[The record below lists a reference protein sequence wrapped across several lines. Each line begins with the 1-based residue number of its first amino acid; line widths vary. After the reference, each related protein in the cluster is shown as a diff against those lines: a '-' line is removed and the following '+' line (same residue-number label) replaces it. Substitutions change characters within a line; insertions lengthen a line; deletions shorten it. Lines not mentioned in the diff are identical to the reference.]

1 MGLRLKLLLPL
12 LSCAVLMMVVTHL
25 FFLPHM
31 IAQEVADKRKT
42 EQEHL
47 NILGVSVKADLL
59 SSDIAKVYLTL
70 REAEGRPGWLGLLLT
85 NETGKIL
92 YPISPT
98 DLTIANQISHE
109 IRYNGAVIATLGVG
123 LDEDRIVEAVKAKYL
138 SIEMAFLAL
147 IGTSILVTALLM
159 HHFAIR
165 PLDMLV
171 NASEEIAK
179 GQRDVTFP
187 KAGRD
192 EIGRLVDA
200 YKTMVLEL
208 QNREESLKKEKQIK
222 EDLLVQAQNS
232 LHASE
237 AAMMKN
243 KAQWNMVSQIVN
255 SSPIATYVMDKNHV
269 VTHWNTAAERLTGAS
284 VMKMIGQTS
293 VWKAF
298 YKSERPVLADLI
310 IDKAYDQIEH
320 YYGAS
325 RLKGSADRN
334 VWEAESHFD
343 SLPSG
348 PKTMKFYAAAIQ
360 NGDGEVIGAIQSIQD
375 VTEER
380 ELQSK
385 LEERVDERTHK
396 LNMANKKLEDTI
408 DLLKLTQDELIEA
421 EKMSSLASLVGGVAH
436 EVNTPLG
443 VCITA
448 STHQAECRQHLSQ
461 KITEQKLKKSDLDV
475 FLDQCSKTEEILDLN
490 LKRAAGLI
498 RSFKQV
504 AVDQNSEEEREID
517 LQTYIGEILT
527 SLHPNIKKTQVE
539 VVSNIPANI
548 HFKTYPGSLA
558 QIITNL
564 VMNSLIHA
572 FPDQTGQ
579 ITIEADFDGAVVY
592 LLFSDNGVGMSGQ
605 TVRKIFEPFYTTK
618 RNSGGSGL
626 GMHIVYN
633 LVTHKLKGSI
643 KCISQPQ
650 KGSQFVISFKADVG

>member
-12 LSCAVLMMVVTHL
+12 LCCVVLMLAMTHL
-25 FFLPHM
+25 FFLPYM
-31 IAQEVADKRKT
+31 VAEEVADKRKI

-47 NILGVSVKADLL
+47 NMLGVSVKADLI
-59 SSDIAKVYLTL
+59 SRDIAKAYLTL
-70 REAEGRPGWLGLLLT
+70 REAEGREGWLGLVLT
-85 NETGKIL
+85 DEKGKII

-98 DLTIANQISHE
+98 DLTIVNQIHHQIS
-109 IRYNGAVIATLGVG
+109 YNGMALATLGVG
-123 LDEDRIVEAVKAKYL
+123 LDEDRIIKAVKAKYL
-138 SIEMAFLAL
+138 TIEIVFLSL
-147 IGTSILVTALLM
+147 IGASVLVTALLM

-171 NASEEIAK
+171 KTSDKIAK
-179 GQRDVTFP
+179 GQRNVVFP
-187 KAGRD
+187 EAGKD
-192 EIGRLVDA
+192 EIGKLVEA
-200 YKTMVLEL
+200 YKAMVVEL
-208 QNREESLKKEKQIK
+208 QNREEALKKETEIK
-222 EDLLVQAQNS
+222 EGLLVQAQNS
-232 LHASE
+232 LHESE
-237 AAMMKN
+237 AMMMKN

-255 SSPIATYVMDKNHV
+255 SSPIATYVMDKNHQ

-298 YKSERPVLADLI
+298 YTSERPVLADLI
-310 IDKAYDQIEH
+310 IDKKFDRIEEI
-320 YYGAS
+320 YGKNS
-325 RLKGSADRN
+325 LKGNSNRN
-334 VWEAESHFD
+334 VWEAEKFFSN
-343 SLPSG
+343 LPSG
-348 PKTMKFYAAAIQ
+348 PKTLKFYAAAIQ

-380 ELQSK
+380 DLQSK
-385 LEERVDERTHK
+385 LEERVSERTNK
-396 LNMANKKLEDTI
+396 LNKANKKLGDTI

-448 STHQAECRQHLSQ
+448 STHQAECREHLSQ
-461 KITEQKLKKSDLDV
+461 KIADQKLKKSDLDV
-475 FLDQCSKTEEILDLN
+475 FLDQCRTTDQILDLN
-490 LKRAAGLI
+490 LKRAAELI

-504 AVDQNSEEEREID
+504 AVDQNSEEERHID
-517 LQTYIGEILT
+517 LQTYMGEILT

-548 HFKTYPGSLA
+548 NFKTYPGALA

-579 ITIEADFDGAVVY
+579 ITIEADFDGTVIY
-592 LLFSDNGVGMSGQ
+592 LLFSDNGVGMSSE

-643 KCISQPQ
+643 KCISQLGN
-650 KGSQFVISFKADVG
+650 GSQFVISFKAEVD